1 MCALVQLGRRF
12 ATCPALLLAVA
23 IFMNPWTLGG
33 WGQVLYCG
41 PFFFVINRAAAAADG
56 TRLSSLYPAAQL
68 DLLEF
73 KDQTVGQESF
83 DTIMVR
89 WTLLEM
95 NEINAAVI
103 NIPAS
108 QFEVRNLE
116 F

>member
-56 TRLSSLYPAAQL
+56 TRLSSLYPAAQV

-83 DTIMVR
+83 
-89 WTLLEM
+89 
-95 NEINAAVI
+95 
-103 NIPAS
+103 
-108 QFEVRNLE
+108 
-116 F
+116 

>member
-23 IFMNPWTLGG
+23 IFMNPWIWTLGG

-41 PFFFVINRAAAAADG
+41 PFFFVINSAAAAADG
-56 TRLSSLYPAAQL
+56 TRLSSLYPAAQA

-83 DTIMVR
+83 DTIIVR

-95 NEINAAVI
+95 NEINAAVDQHTTI
-103 NIPAS
+103 T
-108 QFEVRNLE
+108 V
-116 F
+116 

>member
-1 MCALVQLGRRF
+1 
-12 ATCPALLLAVA
+12 
-23 IFMNPWTLGG
+23 MNPWTLGG

-41 PFFFVINRAAAAADG
+41 PFFFVINRAAAAAADG

-83 DTIMVR
+83 DTIIVR

-95 NEINAAVI
+95 NEINAAVDQHTTI
-103 NIPAS
+103 TVWS
-108 QFEVRNLE
+108 QE
-116 F
+116 FGISKVYT